1 MESCKIEETT
11 EKEAHTMSNDLI
23 LMGVVLV
30 LFGLYFT
37 LQVELNKVRNQLTHY
52 LLKPGSISKEE
63 KEKYLKE
70 PEMEAI
76 RLIRMDYHVGIQN
89 AKIIYEQLKK

>member
-1 MESCKIEETT
+1 MESGKIEKRT
-11 EKEAHTMSNDLI
+11 EKEAQAMSNDLI

-37 LQVELNKVRNQLTHY
+37 LQVELNKVRSQFTHY
-52 LLKPGSISKEE
+52 LLQPGSIPKEQ

-70 PEMEAI
+70 SEMEAI
-76 RLIRMDYHVGIQN
+76 RLIRLDYHVGIQN

>member
-1 MESCKIEETT
+1 MENCNIEEKT

>member
-1 MESCKIEETT
+1 MENCKIEETT

-52 LLKPGSISKEE
+52 LLKPGSISKQQ

>member
-1 MESCKIEETT
+1 
-11 EKEAHTMSNDLI
+11 MSNDLI

-37 LQVELNKVRNQLTHY
+37 LQVELNKVRSQFTHY
-52 LLKPGSISKEE
+52 LLQPGSIPKEQ

-70 PEMEAI
+70 SEMEAI
-76 RLIRMDYHVGIQN
+76 RLIRLDYHVGIQN